1 MNIIYLNLTTNKHS
15 KSLFEIP
22 SVVLSVLLRS
32 VLITTLVKVSER
44 ILFLLLHHLTIIL
57 LVLHVHLLLVG
68 NLILLRLT
76 SALSEYNNLVLCL
89 SVLPSS
95 EDKQMGSDC
104 SGGMAEARVGWL
116 SHILSTSPAHAISR
130 PDHEIVAFISGRVRL
145 VLIAGS

>member
-22 SVVLSVLLRS
+22 SVVLSVLLCS

-57 LVLHVHLLLVG
+57 LVLHVYLLLVG

-95 EDKQMGSDC
+95 ED
-104 SGGMAEARVGWL
+104 
-116 SHILSTSPAHAISR
+116 
-130 PDHEIVAFISGRVRL
+130 
-145 VLIAGS
+145 